1 MNQKEELEYV
11 AKSIRQRVHD
21 GVRYKDIRLLLG
33 DVEAY
38 QLQLKTIFDQY
49 QIPYYLGR
57 SESMAQHPLV
67 QFVESLERLKRY
79 NFQLED
85 LLNLLKTGLY
95 GDLTQEE
102 LDHFEQYLRFADTLR
117 GKFDK
122 IHLLE
127 RTNGRHALVRLCNG

>member
-1 MNQKEELEYV
+1 
-11 AKSIRQRVHD
+11 IRQRVHD

-67 QFVESLERLKRY
+67 QFVESLERLKCY

-102 LDHFEQYLRFADTLR
+102 LD
-117 GKFDK
+117 
-122 IHLLE
+122 
-127 RTNGRHALVRLCNG
+127 